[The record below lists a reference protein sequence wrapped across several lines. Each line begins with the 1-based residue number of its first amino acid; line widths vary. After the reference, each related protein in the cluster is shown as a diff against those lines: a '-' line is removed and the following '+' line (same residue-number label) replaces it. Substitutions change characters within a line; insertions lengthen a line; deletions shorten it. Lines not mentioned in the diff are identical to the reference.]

1 MALTI
6 SKRKAVL
13 WAQIVSIPYSQVL
26 RVKRICSE
34 TSEVIKHFK
43 DRKDAFI
50 MRDYQFKIPDHH
62 LEKAMN
68 VDRKIL

>member
-1 MALTI
+1 MVLTI

-13 WAQIVSIPYSQVL
+13 WTQIVSIPYSQVL

-34 TSEVIKHFK
+34 TGVIKHFK
-43 DRKDAFI
+43 DRKDVFI
-50 MRDYQFKIPDHH
+50 MRDNQSKIPDHH

>member
-1 MALTI
+1 MVLTI

-34 TSEVIKHFK
+34 TSEVIKHSK

-50 MRDYQFKIPDHH
+50 MRDYQSKIPDHH
-62 LEKAMN
+62 LE
-68 VDRKIL
+68 